1 VTDSLFKWS
10 DGLPVGGGDHNHDA
24 AYAALAHEH
33 IAADIDSETATLGQV
48 LTADGL
54 GGATWETPAGGG
66 SITVEEVDGTPTVAN
81 VTKIKVTNGTLT
93 DEGAG
98 VVTIITCG
106 GAGGGDMNNP
116 MTTAGDIIIGGASGT
131 PVRLGI
137 GTEGQ
142 VLTIV
147 SGVPTWADA
156 PTGTGGEAFATIDPE
171 IQQTFTETFSDSG
184 VPTT

>member
-1 VTDSLFKWS
+1 MTDSLFKWS
-10 DGLPVGGGDHNHDA
+10 DGLPAGS
-24 AYAALAHEH
+24 
-33 IAADIDSETATLGQV
+33 DIGSTGASAGQV

-98 VVTIITCG
+98 VVTIITGG

-171 IQQTFTETFSDSG
+171 IQQTFTEAFATIDPEIQQTFTETFSDSG
-184 VPTT
+184 VPTS